1 MKSRPEETFVLFDAE
16 KQFRQLDGQNLLKNS
31 INSITIV
38 NYSCKYINRLCVTLN
53 LKLGT
58 VNYKVLKL

>member
-16 KQFRQLDGQNLLKNS
+16 KQFRQQDGQNLLKNS

-38 NYSCKYINRLCVTLN
+38 NYSCKHINVLYVTLHF
-53 LKLGT
+53 KLGT
-58 VNYKVLKL
+58 VNYKVVKL

>member
-16 KQFRQLDGQNLLKNS
+16 KQFRQLDGQNLLKIS
-31 INSITIV
+31 INLITIV
-38 NYSCKYINRLCVTLN
+38 NYSCMHINLWCVTY

-58 VNYKVLKL
+58 LNYKALKL

>member
-1 MKSRPEETFVLFDAE
+1 MKLRPEETFVLFDAE

-38 NYSCKYINRLCVTLN
+38 NYSCMHINILYVTLHF
-53 LKLGT
+53 KLGT